1 MTTAQVEGVGH
12 FADHGEDWIARAAEE
27 GPVSPTDSAD
37 WGGLDFL
44 KSLGGVK
51 LAGGVSISKR
61 SVDKVIEETESDSEG
76 RRVYDAPAKG
86 VLWGW
91 QVPAYIWTK
100 AVATGTVACSILS
113 RHVADQLTSTEQA
126 VSWLLSLVFLALTA
140 GLLVWDLDR
149 PERFLYVLFRPNWRS
164 WLVRGAYILSGLAGM
179 VTLLL
184 FSLWL
189 GWWPL
194 VRFLEIP
201 ALVLSILGAVYT
213 AFLFGQAAG
222 RDLWQSPL
230 SPIRMLNQAFL
241 AGSATLVII
250 TPDSFVALA
259 PLIATSLALNLL
271 ILVFE
276 IISPHSS
283 QDSAQAVRLMSTG
296 RYGIYFW
303 FGLAAGSVV
312 PLILCLVGLTPAVGV
327 FAAALILVGIYLT
340 EFVWVRVPQLIAL
353 S

>member
-1 MTTAQVEGVGH
+1 MTTNQVKGVGH
-12 FADHGEDWIARAAEE
+12 FAEHGEDWIARAAEE
-27 GPVSPTDSAD
+27 DLVPPTTSTD
-37 WGGLDFL
+37 WGGIEFL
-44 KSLGGVK
+44 KSLGGVN
-51 LAGGVSISKR
+51 LAGGVSVSRR
-61 SVDKVIEETESDSEG
+61 SVDQVIEETESDSAG

-113 RHVADQLTSTEQA
+113 RQVGYPLTSMEQA
-126 VSWLLSLVFLALTA
+126 LSWILALVFLALTA

-149 PERFLYVLFRPNWRS
+149 PDRFLYVLFRPNWRS
-164 WLVRGAYILSGLAGM
+164 WLVRGAYILTSLAGM
-179 VTLLL
+179 VTLLV
-184 FSLWL
+184 FTLWL

-194 VRFLEIP
+194 LRLFEILTLIL
-201 ALVLSILGAVYT
+201 AILGAVYT

-241 AGSATLVII
+241 AGSATLII
-250 TPDSFVALA
+250 IAPHSFEAWLQ
-259 PLIATSLALNLL
+259 LIGTSLALNLL
-271 ILVFE
+271 ILIFE
-276 IISPHSS
+276 VISPHSS
-283 QDSAQAVRLMSTG
+283 EESARAVRLMSTG

-303 FGLAAGSVV
+303 FGIAAGTVV
-312 PLILCLVGLTPAVGV
+312 PLILCFSGPAPAVGV
-327 FAAALILVGIYLT
+327 SAAVLILVGIYLT